1 MDGSDRNLLPQL
13 TPQSKTP
20 TDFYY
25 FGWHFTFSAFVGG
38 LREPPDAHAPA
49 VPFCVAHFC
58 LIFSCPCPQKILSSI
73 SSRRLYFA
81 RRSPR
86 AGAPALMYS
95 AFTAT
100 ARSAMALERV
110 SPLRWETMTA

>member
-13 TPQSKTP
+13 TPQSKMP
-20 TDFYY
+20 IDFIISVGI
-25 FGWHFTFSAFVGG
+25 FAFSAFVGG
-38 LREPPDAHAPA
+38 LREPPGANAPA
-49 VPFCVAHFC
+49 APFCVAHFC